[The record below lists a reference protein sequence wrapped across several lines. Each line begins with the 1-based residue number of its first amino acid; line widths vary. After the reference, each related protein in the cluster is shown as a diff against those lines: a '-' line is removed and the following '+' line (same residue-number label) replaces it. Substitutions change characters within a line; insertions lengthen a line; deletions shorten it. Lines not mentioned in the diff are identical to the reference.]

1 MIFWA
6 FTAGSICCIKYPSE
20 TAASKCLLGSV
31 LVKLPVCVMGQSN
44 WALSVLVSGLGLLRF
59 FSTDLAQASEKSLD
73 HLMDCHFEPE
83 KENTCTENIKNL
95 KINSYMRKLCQKIT
109 FILRD
114 RGLPPIAVRADVRPL
129 LIAATQVK
137 GAILQLALG
146 IGFFFLKVDPGQV
159 FTSGLFVFPKQCR
172 ISLQNTILGNNLHL
186 K

>member
-1 MIFWA
+1 
-6 FTAGSICCIKYPSE
+6 
-20 TAASKCLLGSV
+20 
-31 LVKLPVCVMGQSN
+31 
-44 WALSVLVSGLGLLRF
+44 
-59 FSTDLAQASEKSLD
+59 
-73 HLMDCHFEPE
+73 MDCHLEPE

-146 IGFFFLKVDPGQV
+146 IGFLSFFFLKVDPGKYLQV
-159 FTSGLFVFPKQCR
+159 VFLFFPNNAEYLCR
-172 ISLQNTILGNNLHL
+172 TQYLETISI
-186 K
+186 